1 MFASLKNDKIRTLT
15 VADEVMDALRR
26 QQKKQEAWAEEA
38 GSAWSNPDQLVF
50 TNELGRYVSNKTLYN
65 RFKRLMK
72 ANGFDELRFH
82 SLRHTFA
89 VNSLRAGDD
98 IKTVQENLGHATA
111 SFTLS
116 TYAHSTPGMKKESAN
131 RMEQYIKS
139 LQADAC

>member
-1 MFASLKNDKIRTLT
+1 MA
-15 VADEVMDALRR
+15 A
-26 QQKKQEAWAEEA
+26 
-38 GSAWSNPDQLVF
+38 VF
-50 TNELGRYVSNKTLYN
+50 RMRYLQM
-65 RFKRLMK
+65 RLMK
-72 ANGFDELRFH
+72 ENGFDDLRFH

-131 RMEQYIKS
+131 RMGQYIKS
-139 LQADAC
+139 LQSSAG